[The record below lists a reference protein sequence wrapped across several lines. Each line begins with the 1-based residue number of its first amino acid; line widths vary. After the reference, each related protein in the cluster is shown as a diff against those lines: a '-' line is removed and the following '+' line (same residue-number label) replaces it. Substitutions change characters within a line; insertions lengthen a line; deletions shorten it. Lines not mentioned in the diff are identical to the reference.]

1 MLFAPYTTFGTR
13 FSSWDTWIGQNTRT
27 AVGLQDAN
35 IKLATSFT
43 GAGASALNVGFYGLN
58 YYSWSTS
65 QLSGLSSG
73 STLTLG
79 QAKFSITGGGDLQLG
94 GTTVIDASR
103 NIANVVNVD
112 ATGRFKS
119 TGQAGAGL
127 YFTASGNHTDGLPHA
142 RLMESWGMSFTCN
155 DARWSPNVTGGSFLV
170 GLASGGTNHGTGNI
184 LATGNITAYYSDERL
199 KTSLGNIKNALNKV
213 QSLDGF
219 RYINNDL
226 AKSFGYDKEEPQL
239 GLSAQQVQKIAPE
252 VVTLAPFDMTGDGDI
267 NGDGKLYSKSGEN
280 YLTVDYARL
289 VPLLVEAIK
298 EQQKEIEYMKSEI
311 KHLQENNNGD

>member
-1 MLFAPYTTFGTR
+1 
-13 FSSWDTWIGQNTRT
+13 
-27 AVGLQDAN
+27 
-35 IKLATSFT
+35 
-43 GAGASALNVGFYGLN
+43 
-58 YYSWSTS
+58 
-65 QLSGLSSG
+65 
-73 STLTLG
+73 
-79 QAKFSITGGGDLQLG
+79 
-94 GTTVIDASR
+94 
-103 NIANVVNVD
+103 
-112 ATGRFKS
+112 
-119 TGQAGAGL
+119 L